1 MLDIWSLNTEI
12 IKTLVKCHQ
21 NPVKLNQDMFKYNL
35 AHLGGLFLS
44 LWLLSPMLLS
54 PVSVSSIRP
63 VQFCL
68 IKYGNA
74 LLLDPLPLWWHQMR
88 NKRCLMIFLR
98 STQYI
103 HRVASTVS
111 PQSHT
116 HLTPVPCQSNA
127 SHASFSC
134 QSCAILL
141 PITLHHTSFSYQSH
155 DSLCGLLLGALLSPL
170 TYLIHQNDRF
180 DVCFTVQTK
189 FWQ

>member
-44 LWLLSPMLLS
+44 LWLLSPMLP
-54 PVSVSSIRP
+54 PVSVFSIRP

-127 SHASFSC
+127 SHALFSC
-134 QSCAILL
+134 QSRAILL
-141 PITLHHTSFSYQSH
+141 PITFYRTSFSYQTP
-155 DSLCGLLLGALLSPL
+155 DSLM
-170 TYLIHQNDRF
+170 
-180 DVCFTVQTK
+180 TVSVGCSLVLYFRQ
-189 FWQ
+189 